1 MQSEDRLTEQ
11 MRRAIVPHLPERAFL
26 RRDRGEG
33 LFISNAPVFTAE
45 EIRIPGF
52 HVEGNGNLTRISPDK
67 SWIALV
73 EKREPEGFFS
83 LSLLRFR
90 GTEPGGEAM
99 ALFCTGCKLI
109 DAGAGVSNGEIAVFD
124 RNVRQ
129 LAAKALR
136 GGVSGGGLYGLSL
149 LDAWLK
155 T

>member
-1 MQSEDRLTEQ
+1 MWSEDRLTEQ

-33 LFISNAPVFTAE
+33 LFISNAPVFMQAETA
-45 EIRIPGF
+45 IPGF
-52 HVEGNGNLTRISPDK
+52 DVDVLGQLIRIRPDK

-73 EKREPEGFFS
+73 EKRTPADFFS
-83 LSLLRFR
+83 QSLLRFR
-90 GTEPGGEAM
+90 GVEPGAEAM

-124 RNVRQ
+124 RNVRH

-136 GGVSGGGLYGLSL
+136 GGTNGGGLYALSL
-149 LDAWLK
+149 LDAALK